1 MSGQY
6 LFNIMGKNTQA
17 NPMTMKNDIGF
28 VSSLYGTGVSLNSRN
43 ALFQNSN
50 RIKGMVNSPSNNL
63 NYESISISDD
73 SSFTITTS
81 TLLKITNTNLEIGN
95 GNGNGNDIKII
106 INGIKIF
113 IKANT
118 TKIVLYENN
127 NIIEIK

>member
-43 ALFQNSN
+43 ALFQNAN
-50 RIKGMVNSPSNNL
+50 RIKGMVNLPSNNL
-63 NYESISISDD
+63 NYINISVLAD

-81 TLLKITNTNLEIGN
+81 TLLKITNTNLEN
-95 GNGNGNDIKII
+95 GIDITII